1 MPDESKT
8 KCLESGGT
16 LRDGFKGY
24 GQYCL
29 LTGVSLDFD
38 ESLAKCADLG
48 GSLPMIRSFDEA
60 LAYHK
65 IDCSRLNPDAERCS
79 NARSVSYFLSNLH
92 LCFLNFL
99 YLSSRGI

>member
-48 GSLPMIRSFDEA
+48 GSLPIIKSFDEA

-79 NARSVSYFLSNLH
+79 NARSVRDGFLSLIFKKKFYHYNLSH
-92 LCFLNFL
+92 LL
-99 YLSSRGI
+99 